1 MTHRDGT
8 VTCNFC
14 GCPDSRATVLVSG
27 QNDSHICDSCT
38 WDCAMMIY
46 EEIKDR
52 YWGEEPYKVIEKPTR
67 SDMIIF
73 ADTPEDSNEQEK
85 NNDDC

>member
-1 MTHRDGT
+1 
-8 VTCNFC
+8 
-14 GCPDSRATVLVSG
+14 
-27 QNDSHICDSCT
+27 
-38 WDCAMMIY
+38 MMIY

-73 ADTPEDSNEQEK
+73 ADTSEDSNEQEK